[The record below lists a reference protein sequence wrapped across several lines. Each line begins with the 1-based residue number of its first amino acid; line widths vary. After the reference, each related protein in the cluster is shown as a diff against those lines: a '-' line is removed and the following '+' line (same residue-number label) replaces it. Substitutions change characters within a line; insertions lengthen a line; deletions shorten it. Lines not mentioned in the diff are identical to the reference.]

1 MASVISGTA
10 VLNVLPTAAQPIGQA
25 QDCRH
30 LHIDNARVPIRDM
43 LTLLADSAHLNI
55 VISDKVKGDV
65 SLHLDDV
72 TCEQALRSVMSSER
86 LHRTRVGAVDIIE
99 PQNDR
104 PLSERTETRA
114 FRLAHANAVEV
125 AALMRHDGA
134 SLLGADAVLQA
145 DPRTNQLLIS
155 DMPSRLDHL
164 AAWVALL
171 DKPVHQVQIE
181 ARIVV
186 MREHHARQLGIRW
199 QHDTPGAVEAST
211 GLTLLSDPAASTA
224 ARLGLGFVT
233 RHRLLALTLEAL
245 ESEGSSQ
252 TLSQPSVVTVE
263 RQPAVIRQGQQV
275 PYQETSAS
283 GATSS
288 HLHDAVL
295 ALSATPVI
303 MTGRQIMLTLD
314 IQNDSVSDLRFND
327 MPVIDTNR
335 IQTQVAVNDGETIA
349 LGGILTHKQVERL
362 SQAPWLADVPL
373 LGALFRARENGNER
387 AELLIFITPR
397 IVDTPAVAD

>member
-1 MASVISGTA
+1 
-10 VLNVLPTAAQPIGQA
+10 
-25 QDCRH
+25 
-30 LHIDNARVPIRDM
+30 M

-72 TCEQALRSVMSSER
+72 TCEQALRSVMSSEH
-86 LHRTRVGAVDIIE
+86 LHRMRVGTVDVIE
-99 PQNDR
+99 PQNER

-114 FRLAHANAVEV
+114 FRLAHANAVDV
-125 AALMRHDGA
+125 ASLMRREGA
-134 SLLGADAVLQA
+134 SLLSADTVLQA

-155 DMPSRLDHL
+155 DAPARLNAL
-164 AAWVALL
+164 AAWVTLL
-171 DKPVHQVQIE
+171 DKPVHQVHIE

-186 MREHHARQLGIRW
+186 MRERHARQLGIRW
-199 QHDTPGAVEAST
+199 LGGAPSAVEAST

-224 ARLGLGFVT
+224 ARFGLGFVA

-303 MTGRQIMLTLD
+303 TTGRQIMLTLD

>member
-1 MASVISGTA
+1 MTPSISLSA
-10 VLNVLPTAAQPIGQA
+10 VPLEH
-25 QDCRH
+25 DCHH
-30 LHIDNARVPIRDM
+30 LHLDNTHVPVRDIIA
-43 LTLLADSAHLNI
+43 LLADGAHRNVL
-55 VISDKVKGDV
+55 ISDKVKSEI
-65 SLHLDDV
+65 SLHLDNV
-72 TCEQALRSVMSSER
+72 TCEQALRSVMSLER
-86 LHRTRVGAVDIIE
+86 LQRTSLGTVDIIE
-99 PQNDR
+99 PRSDR
-104 PLSERTETRA
+104 PLAERTETRA
-114 FRLAHANAVEV
+114 FRLAHANAADVS
-125 AALMRHDGA
+125 ALMRREGA
-134 SLLGADAVLQA
+134 GLLSAETVLQA
-145 DPRTNQLLIS
+145 DPRTNQLLVTDI
-155 DMPSRLDHL
+155 PERLE
-164 AAWVALL
+164 AFASWVALL
-171 DKPVHQVQIE
+171 DKPVRQVQIE

-186 MREHHARQLGIRW
+186 MREQHARQLGIQW
-199 QHDTPGAVEAST
+199 HSDEPGQSQEVSSSSGLNLLIAPGA
-211 GLTLLSDPAASTA
+211 GTA
-224 ARLGLGFVT
+224 RMGLGVVT

-252 TLSQPSVVTVE
+252 TLSQPSVMTVE

-303 MTGRQIMLTLD
+303 TEGHQIMLTLD

-362 SQAPWLADVPL
+362 SQTPWLASVPL
-373 LGALFRARENGNER
+373 LGALFRAKENSNEQ
-387 AELLIFITPR
+387 AELLVFITPR

>member
-1 MASVISGTA
+1 MAMV
-10 VLNVLPTAAQPIGQA
+10 PPMAAERAPSNQG
-25 QDCRH
+25 CRH
-30 LHIDNARVPIRDM
+30 LHLDNAHVPIRDI
-43 LTLLADSAHLNI
+43 LTLLADSAHSNI
-55 VISDKVKGDV
+55 VISNKVKGEV

-72 TCEQALRSVMSSER
+72 TCEQAFRSVMSSER
-86 LHRTRVGAVDIIE
+86 LYRTRVGTVDVIE

-104 PLSERTETRA
+104 PLAERTETRA
-114 FRLAHANAVEV
+114 FRLAHANAVDV
-125 AALMRHDGA
+125 AAMMRRDGA
-134 SLLGADAVLQA
+134 SLLSSDTVLQA

-155 DMPSRLDHL
+155 DVPARLDHFNE
-164 AAWVALL
+164 WVAQL

-186 MREHHARQLGIRW
+186 MRERHARQLGIQW
-199 QHDTPGAVEAST
+199 QRDTPSAVESSS
-211 GLTLLSDPAASTA
+211 GLNLSIDPVAGTA

-233 RHRLLALTLEAL
+233 HNRLLALTLEAL

-303 MTGRQIMLTLD
+303 MTGHQIMLTLD

-349 LGGILTHKQVERL
+349 LGGILTHKQVEHL
-362 SQAPWLADVPL
+362 SQTPWLANVPL
-373 LGALFRARENGNER
+373 LGALFRARENNNER

>member
-1 MASVISGTA
+1 MAA
-10 VLNVLPTAAQPIGQA
+10 VPPMKTTGAPSEQG
-25 QDCRH
+25 CHH
-30 LHIDNARVPIRDM
+30 LHLDNARVPIRDI
-43 LTLLADSAHLNI
+43 LTLLADSSHSNI

-72 TCEQALRSVMSSER
+72 TCEQAFRSVMSSER
-86 LHRTRVGAVDIIE
+86 LYRTRVGTVDVIE
-99 PQNDR
+99 PQNDY
-104 PLSERTETRA
+104 PLAERTETRA
-114 FRLAHANAVEV
+114 FRLAHANAVDV
-125 AALMRHDGA
+125 AALMRRDGA
-134 SLLGADAVLQA
+134 SLLSSDTVLQA

-155 DMPSRLDHL
+155 DMPARLDRFG
-164 AAWVALL
+164 AWVALL

-186 MREHHARQLGIRW
+186 MRERHARQLGIQW
-199 QHDTPGAVEAST
+199 QRDTPSAVESSS
-211 GLTLLSDPAASTA
+211 GLNLSIDPMAGA

-233 RHRLLALTLEAL
+233 RNRLLALTLEAL

-303 MTGRQIMLTLD
+303 MTGHQIMLTLD

-362 SQAPWLADVPL
+362 SQTPWLANVPL
-373 LGALFRARENGNER
+373 LGALFRARENSNER

>member
-1 MASVISGTA
+1 MAA
-10 VLNVLPTAAQPIGQA
+10 VPPMKTTGAPSEQG
-25 QDCRH
+25 CHH
-30 LHIDNARVPIRDM
+30 LHLDNARVPIRDI
-43 LTLLADSAHLNI
+43 LTLLADSSHSNI
-55 VISDKVKGDV
+55 VISDKVKGNV

-72 TCEQALRSVMSSER
+72 TCEQAFRSVMSSER
-86 LHRTRVGAVDIIE
+86 LYRTRVGTVDVIE
-99 PQNDR
+99 PQNDY
-104 PLSERTETRA
+104 PLAERTETRA
-114 FRLAHANAVEV
+114 FRLAHANAVDV
-125 AALMRHDGA
+125 AALMRRDGA
-134 SLLGADAVLQA
+134 SLLSSDTVLQA

-155 DMPSRLDHL
+155 DMPARLDRFG
-164 AAWVALL
+164 AWVALL

-186 MREHHARQLGIRW
+186 MRERHARQLGIQW
-199 QHDTPGAVEAST
+199 QRDTPSAVESSS
-211 GLTLLSDPAASTA
+211 GLNLSIDPMAGA

-233 RHRLLALTLEAL
+233 RNRLLALTLEAL

-303 MTGRQIMLTLD
+303 MTGHQIMLTLD

-362 SQAPWLADVPL
+362 SQTPWLANVPL
-373 LGALFRARENGNER
+373 LGALFRARENSNER